1 MREQADMLVQH
12 FAGSIDFQAVR
23 LDASGPLLDKVCKGR
38 RLVSGPLSLQKRLEH
53 KFLPHERFV
62 EGSFS
67 LAANAGQHCVVDVM
81 STATSARNDMIDR
94 EILSEA

>member
-1 MREQADMLVQH
+1 MREQADVLVQH

-23 LDASGPLLDKVCKGR
+23 LDARRPLLDKACKGW
-38 RLVSGPLSLQKRLEH
+38 RLVSGPLSLQERLKH

-67 LAANAGQHCVVDVM
+67 LAADAGQHCIVDVVG
-81 STATSARNDMIDR
+81 TATSARNDMIDR